1 MAAIVFVLLVVL
13 GCLIASTCLIII
25 TFSIVEAR
33 RTGME
38 MVVKLEMLGQR
49 NYEVMCSTNDIV
61 RRVESKVDRLM
72 NQIMTPDPDADG
84 GP

>member
-25 TFSIVEAR
+25 TFTIVETR

-38 MVVKLEMLGQR
+38 MVVKLESLGQR

-72 NQIMTPDPDADG
+72 NQVMTPDPDADG